1 MVQKREE
8 QFGGVCLQYLSDR
21 KMESVKCSV
30 LLLRR
35 SIRICLRLRRSAH
48 SGVAAIFYSFVFIS
62 AGQFVALHQ
71 HVVQT
76 LLITAL
82 LGRSVVLGL
91 TSQYVALWTSVESR

>member
-1 MVQKREE
+1 MLGAFIAAIHSNLPPAAQVR
-8 QFGGVCLQYLSDR
+8 
-21 KMESVKCSV
+21 
-30 LLLRR
+30 
-35 SIRICLRLRRSAH
+35 H

-71 HVVQT
+71 HVGQT

-91 TSQYVALWTSVESR
+91 TSQYVVLWTSVESR